1 MSTNPSNLPPT
12 RPVDHLALE
21 LTGLDEQTSM
31 STPPESTQ
39 SLSDE
44 NFAASVT
51 VTETVSADVSTQQPP
66 EPPVHQSPPTQQ
78 PPQAPVASF
87 SQSQP
92 PRFQASTAPPPA
104 PVVIRRKLTSFVG
117 FSNLPQQWHQKSI
130 QQGFDLNLMV
140 VGESGLGKS
149 TLLNTLFEVPVHDL
163 DAPHGYDHTTATNA
177 AEENGANPGGQ
188 LRVQTTHVEL
198 EESGVKLR
206 LNVIDTP
213 GFGDSVN
220 NLDAWK
226 VLLDEI
232 DRRFDEY
239 FEAEESLEVGAR
251 GTAKDTRVHACLFFI
266 EPSGHTL
273 KPLDVVTM
281 KKLHRKVNLVPVI
294 AKSDAF
300 TEDEL
305 ALFKRN
311 VLTELEQ
318 QEIEIFAPP
327 SYANDDDESKAEIAD
342 LVARTPFAVIGSTQ
356 LVTNKDGRQVL
367 GREYP
372 WGVIEVLNED
382 HNDFVKL
389 RALLVSGHLEDLRDN
404 TAKLYEKYR
413 SEKLFKLDIKQDDEV
428 FATPDPAARQ
438 EEERR
443 AHEERLAK
451 MESEMRAVF
460 QKKVTEKEAK
470 LKGSESELYQK
481 HSEIKEQLDKQRQ
494 DLEQRKAQL
503 QQQIMM
509 EQERRARKNM
519 MR

>member
-1 MSTNPSNLPPT
+1 MSQLS
-12 RPVDHLALE
+12 
-21 LTGLDEQTSM
+21 
-31 STPPESTQ
+31 ESSH

-44 NFAASVT
+44 SFPPPSAASGSLSVT
-51 VTETVSADVSTQQPP
+51 SLGMLPEQPSAPAP
-66 EPPVHQSPPTQQ
+66 APAPAHAAPPVPRVAVAPT
-78 PPQAPVASF
+78 P
-87 SQSQP
+87 
-92 PRFQASTAPPPA
+92 
-104 PVVIRRKLTSFVG
+104 PVVVRRKLASFVG

-130 QQGFDLNLMV
+130 QQGFDLNLLV

-149 TLLNTLFEVPVHDL
+149 TLLNTMFEVPVHDL
-163 DAPHGYDHTTATNA
+163 DAPHSY
-177 AEENGANPGGQ
+177 ENGE
-188 LRVQTTHVEL
+188 LTVQTTRVEL

-213 GFGDSVN
+213 GFGDGVN
-220 NLDAWK
+220 NLDSWK
-226 VLLDEI
+226 VIMEEI

-239 FEAEESLEVGAR
+239 FESEEALGVGAR
-251 GTAKDTRVHACLFFI
+251 GTQNDPRVHACLFFI
-266 EPSGHTL
+266 EPSGHTM

-281 KKLHRKVNLVPVI
+281 KKLHKKVNLVPVV
-294 AKSDAF
+294 AKSDTL
-300 TEDEL
+300 TESELTQFKHAVLSEL
-305 ALFKRN
+305 A
-311 VLTELEQ
+311 Q
-318 QEIEIFAPP
+318 QEIEVFSPP
-327 SYANDDDESKAEIAD
+327 SYTSDDDEAKAEVAD
-342 LVARTPFAVIGSTQ
+342 LVSKIPYAVIGSTS

-367 GREYP
+367 GRDYP

-389 RALLVSGHLEDLRDN
+389 RTLLISGHLEDLRDN

-413 SEKLFKLDIKQDDEV
+413 TDKLLKLDIKQDDEV
-428 FATPDPAARQ
+428 FAVPDPAVRQ

-443 AHEERLAK
+443 NHEERLAK

-470 LKGSESELYQK
+470 LKASETELYQK
-481 HSEIKEQLDKQRQ
+481 HREIKEQLDRQRQ

-519 MR
+519 IR